1 MKAAL
6 LIALAVCSPG
16 NAALSPSEKK
26 MERPGLKN
34 FHRVTAKLYRGAQ
47 PTAAGRRTLEAMGVK
62 PVVNL
67 RGFHSDARK
76 AAGTK
81 LALERVSF
89 KTWHAE
95 DEDVVRFLQIVTA
108 RKNQP
113 VFVHC
118 LHGSDRTGMM
128 IAVYRIVVQGRSK
141 AEAIKE
147 MTGPDFGFHS
157 ILKNL
162 VAYIEKLDA
171 ADLQRRA
178 NGLEQPQKG
187 AKNAKG

>member
-6 LIALAVCSPG
+6 LTLLA
-16 NAALSPSEKK
+16 AATFARGAEPAKT
-26 MERPGLKN
+26 MHPAGLKN
-34 FHRVTAKLYRGAQ
+34 FHRVAATLYRGAQ
-47 PTAAGRRTLEAMGVK
+47 PTAEGMRALEAMGVK
-62 PVVNL
+62 TVINL
-67 RGFHSDARK
+67 RGFHSDADE

-81 LALERVSF
+81 LALERISF

-95 DEDVVRFLQIVTA
+95 DEDVVRFLQLVTA

-128 IAVYRIVVQGRSK
+128 VAIYRIVVEGRSK

-147 MTGPDFGFHS
+147 MIGPDFGFHPMWKS
-157 ILKNL
+157 L
-162 VAYIEKLDA
+162 VTYIEKLDA